1 LRLPATRRHER
12 KDPHTTAVVLIPPEA
27 VWEPI
32 QAIRR
37 QHDRNARRWMPH
49 ITLLY
54 PFAPQAAF
62 AKLVPDLA
70 AACVDIAPFT
80 VTLASFDVFT
90 HGRRGATL
98 FLVPEPAS
106 RLLALQDQ
114 LWQAAPAYD
123 DARRH
128 PNGFT
133 PHLSVGQAPRSAA
146 ADTVQEALAA
156 TWQPIAF
163 RAEAV
168 QLIAR
173 GEPPDDRFRVIHT
186 IALGTSEGE
195 GGNGGTDR
203 GRDQSPV

>member
-1 LRLPATRRHER
+1 VST
-12 KDPHTTAVVLIPPEA
+12 KTHTTAVVLIPPES

-37 QHDRNARRWMPH
+37 EHDRNVRRWMPH

-62 AKLVPDLA
+62 AKLLPNLA
-70 AACVDIAPFT
+70 AACAGIVAFT

-90 HGRRGATL
+90 HGRGGATL
-98 FLVPEPAS
+98 FLVPAPAS
-106 RLLALQDQ
+106 RLLALQDK

-123 DARRH
+123 DTRRH
-128 PNGFT
+128 SNGFT
-133 PHLSVGQAPRSAA
+133 PHLSVGQARGSAE
-146 ADTVQEALAA
+146 ADIVRGSLAES
-156 TWQPIAF
+156 WQPIAF

-173 GEPPDDRFRVIHT
+173 GERLGDRFQVTHT
-186 IALGTSEGE
+186 LALGRSEGE
-195 GGNGGTDR
+195 GGNGDIDR
-203 GRDQSPV
+203 GREQAPA